1 MPGNL
6 APNSVGEITSGIT
19 LPRVFSSVQCPSPGS
34 TCALVSE
41 IAAVPFREKAD
52 MQALQAADPHIAAF
66 LQYWRRGVASNC
78 YERAKQPREVLEL
91 VHQWKRVRQRDGFLY
106 REVFLPPGK
115 VRVFQVLLPEALR
128 KEVLEGLHDH
138 HGHQGIERTMILVR
152 ERCFW
157 PNLRH
162 DVEQWCIKCVLYGCQ
177 SLTS

>member
-6 APNSVGEITSGIT
+6 APNSIGEITSGIT

-115 VRVFQVLLPEALR
+115 VRVFQVLLKHLASRPLEILAIDFTLLER
-128 KEVLEGLHDH
+128 ASNGCENVLV
-138 HGHQGIERTMILVR
+138 IT
-152 ERCFW
+152 
-157 PNLRH
+157 
-162 DVEQWCIKCVLYGCQ
+162 DVFSKFTQAYPMRD
-177 SLTS
+177 